1 MNRLVLGILGVV
13 AALVIAIAAISIVI
27 IVNGGGS
34 SSDGASRSQQP
45 TTPGAAQEGGGGP
58 VAGELRLAGSDPIT
72 LDPARA
78 QDAASANYIVEIFGG
93 LVTLDQ
99 QLQIQP
105 DLAERW
111 DLSPDGKT
119 YTFHLRGDAVF
130 SQDGRPVTA
139 EDVRYSLERAADPR
153 TESLVAEAYLSD
165 IVGAR
170 DKIRGRA
177 DHISGIEVV
186 DDQTIKITIDAP
198 KPYFLSKLTYPTAF
212 VVDRNQIESNPRNWT
227 RKPNGTGPF
236 KLKEWKINERIVLE
250 ANSRYHLGAPKVK
263 TVRFEL
269 AGGSSLS
276 LYEDGQLDVSGVG
289 LDDIERVLDTADPLH
304 NDYKSADNLAIDYIG
319 FNTKVPPFD
328 DPNVRQAFA
337 EAVDREKIANVVLKG
352 VIPVANGIL
361 QPGLPGYD
369 PNSKALPYDP
379 EHARQLLKES
389 RYADNMPEV
398 TLAISGGGATVGP
411 TDEAIVQMWKENLGI
426 DVRIQQAESATFF
439 SDLDQGNLQLF
450 HLGWV
455 MDYPDP
461 ENILDLLFHSRSQ
474 QNAAQ
479 YGRGPEGSAPHSRQ
493 VDSLLEQAR
502 TEQDQAKRFDLYR
515 RAQQLIIED
524 APWIPMFFERTHAVI
539 KPYVKG
545 YNLTPIMI
553 PHLRFVSLER

>member
-27 IVNGGGS
+27 IVNGGESSNGGS
-34 SSDGASRSQQP
+34 QSERAASP
-45 TTPGAAQEGGGGP
+45 AATQEEGGGP
-58 VAGELRLAGSDPIT
+58 AAGELRLAGSDPIT

-99 QLQIQP
+99 QLRIQP

-111 DLSPDGKT
+111 DVSPDGKT
-119 YTFHLRGDAVF
+119 YTFHLRPDAVF

-139 EDVRYSLERAADPR
+139 EDVRYSLERAADPK

-177 DHISGIEVV
+177 DHISGIEVI
-186 DDQTIKITIDAP
+186 DDHTLKITIDAP
-198 KPYFLSKLTYPTAF
+198 KPYFLDKLTYPTAF
-212 VVDRNQIESNPRNWT
+212 VVDKNQIESNPRNWT

-250 ANSRYHLGAPKVK
+250 ANNRYHLGVPKVK

-276 LYEDGQLDVSGVG
+276 LYEDGQLDVSGIG
-289 LDDIERVLDTADPLH
+289 LDDIERVLDTSDPLH
-304 NDYKSADNLAIDYIG
+304 KEYKAADNLAIDYIG

-328 DPNVRQAFA
+328 DPKVRQAFA
-337 EAVDREKIANVVLKG
+337 EAIDREKIAKVVLKD

-369 PNSKALPYDP
+369 PNSKTLPYDP
-379 EHARQLLKES
+379 EHARQLLSES

-426 DVRIQQAESATFF
+426 DVKIQQAESATFF

-461 ENILDLLFHSRSQ
+461 ENILDLLFHSKSQ

-479 YGRGPEGSAPHSRQ
+479 YGRGPEGSAPNSKQ

-515 RAQQLIIED
+515 QAQRLIIQD
-524 APWIPMFFERTHAVI
+524 APWIPMFFERTHVVV
-539 KPYVKG
+539 KPYVKD
-545 YNLTPIMI
+545 YNIAPIMI
-553 PHLRFVSLER
+553 PRLRFVSIER